1 MSSMPLKVPLTA
13 TNTARLLD
21 MLCEDDAFRSQFAI
35 DPSGALAEHGLH
47 EITGAR
53 CAPLATLATKEEFQ
67 AARITLQSLIARTGS
82 FTVPHYFEAGSMYTS
97 TSFIAAA

>member
-1 MSSMPLKVPLTA
+1 MSNFTGKLPMSRA
-13 TNTARLLD
+13 NAHRLLD
-21 MLCEDDAFRSQFAI
+21 LLCENDAFRSQFAI